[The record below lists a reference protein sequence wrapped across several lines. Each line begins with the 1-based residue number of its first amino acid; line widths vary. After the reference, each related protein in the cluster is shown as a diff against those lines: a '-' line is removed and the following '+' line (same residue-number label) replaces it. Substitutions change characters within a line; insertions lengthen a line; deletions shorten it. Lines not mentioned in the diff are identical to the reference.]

1 MDPLRRSPSPCL
13 SSRPSS
19 PSTPPCEMLGPVG
32 IEAVL
37 DQLKIK
43 AMKMGFEFNI
53 MVVGQSGLGKSTMV
67 NTLFKSKVWKS
78 NPPGLGVPPPQTLQL
93 HSVTHVIEEKGV
105 KLKLTVTD
113 TPGFGDQINND
124 NWCCCCL
131 HFTDSEAENGRRSLY
146 VSLMMQGSGG
156 K

>member
-19 PSTPPCEMLGPVG
+19 PSTPPCEMRGPVG

-67 NTLFKSKVWKS
+67 NTLFKVWKS
-78 NPPGLGVPPPQTLQL
+78 NPPDLGVPPPQTLQL

-131 HFTDSEAENGRRSLY
+131 YFTDSEAKNVRRSLC

>member
-53 MVVGQSGLGKSTMV
+53 MVVG
-67 NTLFKSKVWKS
+67 
-78 NPPGLGVPPPQTLQL
+78 
-93 HSVTHVIEEKGV
+93 E
-105 KLKLTVTD
+105 
-113 TPGFGDQINND
+113 
-124 NWCCCCL
+124 
-131 HFTDSEAENGRRSLY
+131 
-146 VSLMMQGSGG
+146 
-156 K
+156 